1 VHQSGKPIGF
11 WSAIALGMGS
21 MIGAGIFAL
30 LGQAGAI
37 AGSAT
42 YLSFLVGGV
51 VALLSGYSLS
61 RLGVR
66 YPSAGGIVEYL
77 AQCYGEG
84 LFSGAMSIVLYI
96 AGIVSIAL
104 IARTFGSYAAS
115 LLPPTMTAIAVPVL
129 SSGIVILLMW
139 INLEGARNMAR
150 LENVIVASKVSV
162 LVALAI
168 VGLWFVQ
175 PELLSP
181 ADYPGTDM
189 IIFSLGITFFAYEG
203 FRVIT
208 NTAEDMETPET
219 TLPRAMLT
227 SILLVMVLYIAVAL
241 AVFGNLPAD
250 EVIAAKDFALA
261 AAARPVFGQ
270 YGFTAVAVAAL
281 VSTASAINAS
291 LYSVTNITYQM
302 ARNGELP
309 NAFAEP
315 VAHSREGLVISTVL
329 IVILAIAF
337 DLSEIAAIGS
347 ISVLL
352 VHGIVHVGHLAK
364 TGETGASRMLVVLAI
379 MATLGALT
387 AATIYLIGKSPKAIW
402 SVAAFVL
409 IAFVLEVFLR
419 RVRGRVVSVR
429 TPSQT

>member
-1 VHQSGKPIGF
+1 MHQSGKPIGF

>member
-1 VHQSGKPIGF
+1 MHQSGKPIGF
-11 WSAIALGMGS
+11 WSAVALGMGA
-21 MIGAGIFAL
+21 MVGAGIFAL

-42 YLSFLVGGV
+42 YLSFVVGGV

-77 AQCYGEG
+77 TQCFGEG
-84 LFSGAMSIVLYI
+84 LFSGAMSIVLYV
-96 AGIVSIAL
+96 AGIVSISL
-104 IARTFGSYAAS
+104 VARTFGSYAAS
-115 LLPPTMTAIAVPVL
+115 LLPSTLATAAVPIL

-139 INLEGARNMAR
+139 INLEGARNMVR
-150 LENVIVASKVSV
+150 LENIIVAAKVSV
-162 LVALAI
+162 LVVLAI
-168 VGLWFVQ
+168 TGLWFVQ

-181 ADYPGTDM
+181 ADYPGGDM
-189 IIFSLGITFFAYEG
+189 ILFSLGITFFAYEG

-227 SILLVMVLYIAVAL
+227 SIVLVMLLYIAVAL
-241 AVFGNLPAD
+241 AVFGNLSAD
-250 EVIAAKDFALA
+250 DVIEAKDYALA
-261 AAARPVFGQ
+261 AAARPVFGH
-270 YGFTAVAVAAL
+270 YGFTAVAIAAL
-281 VSTASAINAS
+281 VSTASSINAN

-302 ARNGELP
+302 AKNGELP
-309 NAFAEP
+309 NAFAQP

-337 DLSEIAAIGS
+337 DLAEIAAIGS

-352 VHGIVHVGHLAK
+352 VHGVVHVGHLSK
-364 TGETGASRMLVVLAI
+364 TRETGASRSMVVLAI
-379 MATLGALT
+379 IATFGALI
-387 AATIYLIGKSPKAIW
+387 AAAVYLVGNSPKALY
-402 SVAAFVL
+402 SVVAF
-409 IAFVLEVFLR
+409 ITMSFVLEFFLR
-419 RVRGRVVSVR
+419 RIRGRIVSAR
-429 TPSQT
+429 APR